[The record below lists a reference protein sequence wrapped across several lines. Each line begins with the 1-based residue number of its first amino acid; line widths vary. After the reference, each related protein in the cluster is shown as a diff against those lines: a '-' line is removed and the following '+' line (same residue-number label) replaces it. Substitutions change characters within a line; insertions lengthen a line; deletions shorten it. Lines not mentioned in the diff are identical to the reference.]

1 MAFKRHSPL
10 ESNLYKHGFH
20 FFAGV
25 DEAGRGP
32 LAGPVIAAACLI
44 PESVR
49 LHGIQ
54 DSKKLTPETRK
65 ELFWQII
72 RRTLIGV
79 GVVSEQ
85 EIDRINILQASLLA
99 MRFAVLAL
107 STTPDLLLID
117 GPFKINL
124 PLEQLPVIG
133 GDEKLVSVG
142 AASIVAKVTRD
153 EMMNEYDLEYP
164 HYGFRFHKGYP
175 TEAHFA
181 ALDQYGPC
189 PIHRMTFGPLLR
201 FNSVVPSGPPA
212 RYGRRQQ

>member
-1 MAFKRHSPL
+1 VTFKRHSPL
-10 ESNLYKHGFH
+10 ESNLLNQGFR
-20 FFAGV
+20 FIAGV

-32 LAGPVIAAACLI
+32 LAGPVVAAACLI
-44 PESVR
+44 PQGVK

-72 RRTLIGV
+72 RHTLVGV

-99 MRFAVLAL
+99 MRLAVLAL
-107 STTPDLLLID
+107 SSTPDILFID

-124 PLEQLPVIG
+124 PLEQIPVIG
-133 GDEKLVSVG
+133 GDEKLISVG

-153 EMMNEYDLEYP
+153 EMMNVYDLEYP
-164 HYGFRFHKGYP
+164 HYGFRSHKGYP
-175 TEAHFA
+175 TKAHFV
-181 ALDQYGPC
+181 ALDQHGPC
-189 PIHRMTFGPLLR
+189 PIHRMTFGPLHR
-201 FNSVVPSGPPA
+201 FGQQPA
-212 RYGRRQQ
+212 

>member
-1 MAFKRHSPL
+1 MTFIRHSPL
-10 ESNLYKHGFH
+10 ESNLRKQGLRFI
-20 FFAGV
+20 AGV

-32 LAGPVIAAACLI
+32 LAGPVVAGACLI
-44 PESVR
+44 PEGVK

-54 DSKKLTPETRK
+54 DSKKLSPESRK

-72 RRTLIGV
+72 CHTLVGV
-79 GVVSEQ
+79 GVVNEQ

-99 MRFAVLAL
+99 MRLAVLAL
-107 STTPDLLLID
+107 SITPDLLLID

-133 GDEKLVSVG
+133 GDEKLISVG

-153 EMMNEYDLEYP
+153 EMMDEYDLTFP

-201 FNSVVPSGPPA
+201 FRSVI
-212 RYGRRQQ
+212 QQ

>member
-1 MAFKRHSPL
+1 MALKRHSPL
-10 ESNLYKHGFH
+10 EPNLYKQGFR
-20 FFAGV
+20 FIAGV

-32 LAGPVIAAACLI
+32 LAGPVVAAACLI
-44 PESVR
+44 PENVH
-49 LHGIQ
+49 LTGIQ
-54 DSKKLTPETRK
+54 DSKKLTHEIRK
-65 ELFWQII
+65 KLFWQII
-72 RRTLIGV
+72 SRTLVGV
-79 GVVSEQ
+79 GVVNEQ

-99 MRFAVLAL
+99 MRLAVLAL
-107 STTPDLLLID
+107 SATPDVLLID

-153 EMMNEYDLEYP
+153 EMMEAYDLEYP

-181 ALDQYGPC
+181 ALDQHGPC
-189 PIHRMTFGPLLR
+189 PIHRMTFAPLHR
-201 FNSVVPSGPPA
+201 FRPTIPA
-212 RYGRRQQ
+212 GLCEPKTT